1 MKVIN
6 NIEDFPKSELTVVTI
21 GTFDGVHLG
30 HQEILN
36 RVVTDAKSIGGKSV
50 LITFWPHPR
59 FILKKNDSDLKLL
72 STFDEKVEL
81 LESIGLDYL
90 IKIPFTPK
98 FSNLSAEEFTK
109 TILVESI
116 GTKKLYI
123 GYDHRFGNNREGDIE
138 FLKQRGSE
146 FGYKVFEIPRQD
158 IDDIGIS
165 STKIRSALFEG
176 QIQLSNSLLGRN
188 YEIRGTVVEGQKIGR
203 GIGFPTANLQV
214 AETYKLLPGDGSY
227 AILAH
232 VDGANLKGML
242 NIGFKPTIDGNQ
254 RTIEAH
260 LFNFDE
266 NIYGKKITIEFVQS
280 LRKERKFDSLE
291 ELKKQLARDRDNAT
305 TILQ

>member
-6 NIEDFPKSELTVVTI
+6 NIEDFEKPDSAVVTI

-36 RVVTDAKSIGGKSV
+36 QVVADAKSIGGKSI

-59 FILKKNDSDLKLL
+59 FILKKDATDLKLL

-81 LESIGLDYL
+81 LESLGLDYL

-109 TILVESI
+109 SILVDRI

-123 GYDHRFGNNREGDIE
+123 GYDHRFGNNREGDIH
-138 FLKQRGSE
+138 FLQEKGSVFDYE
-146 FGYKVFEIPRQD
+146 VFEIPRQD
-158 IDDIGIS
+158 IDNIGIS
-165 STKIRSALFEG
+165 STKIRSALHEG
-176 QIQLSNSLLGRN
+176 EIQLSNSLLGRN
-188 YEIRGTVVEGQKIGR
+188 YSISGTVVEGQRVGR
-203 GIGFPTANLQV
+203 EIGFPTANLEV
-214 AETYKLLPGDGSY
+214 RESYKLLPGDGAY
-227 AILAH
+227 AVI
-232 VDGANLKGML
+232 VEIDGTSFNGML
-242 NIGFKPTIDGNQ
+242 NIGFKPTVDGSQ
-254 RTIEAH
+254 RTIETH

-266 NIYGKKITIEFVQS
+266 NIYGRELTIEFVQS

-291 ELKKQLARDRDNAT
+291 DLKKQLAQDKDKAKS
-305 TILQ
+305 ILQ